1 MPDGVY
7 ATPAII
13 DGVIYVRTHSTLY
26 AFQET
31 DD

>member
-1 MPDGVY
+1 VY
-7 ATPAII
+7 ATPAIA

-31 DD
+31 KD